1 MALIVG
7 VLSRARRSSALDE
20 RRVQVAQRADAL
32 DRLLGRERLARY
44 TSLRRAPYTVG
55 AEVAVPPR
63 SDRAGL
69 KLHIAL
75 DPIPIEARVGC
86 SPRDP
91 GGIREATVNVS
102 TPISAVVHLGAVEQS
117 PNACGSQALAPSRRH
132 SLLEFTR
139 LVIGAGQSIGADRRW
154 RWAVFVGSSFALFG

>member
-32 DRLLGRERLARY
+32 DRSLGRERLARY

-55 AEVAVPPR
+55 AEVAVPPPPDSANLR
-63 SDRAGL
+63 L
-69 KLHIAL
+69 PIAL
-75 DPIPIEARVGC
+75 GPTPIEARVGC

-91 GGIREATVNVS
+91 GGIREATVSVP
-102 TPISAVVHLGAVEQS
+102 TPIWAVVHLGAVEQ
-117 PNACGSQALAPSRRH
+117 
-132 SLLEFTR
+132 
-139 LVIGAGQSIGADRRW
+139 
-154 RWAVFVGSSFALFG
+154 